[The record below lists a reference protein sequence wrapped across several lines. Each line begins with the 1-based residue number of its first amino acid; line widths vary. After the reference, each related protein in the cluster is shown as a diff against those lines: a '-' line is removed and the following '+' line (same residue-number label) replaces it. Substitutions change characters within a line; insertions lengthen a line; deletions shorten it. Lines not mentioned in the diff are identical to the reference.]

1 MAYTYTD
8 FLKKAAASNTLKDFD
23 PDELRLAQPNPDYGI
38 AAASLKA
45 EANTASTSAQRA
57 LANQA
62 ADQLAASYRA
72 ASYNGFTGSKQ
83 EEIDNV
89 LGQIGS
95 FPDFSYDQQAPWMS
109 RMIMVLLFSGW
120 RTQPEMVTASPF
132 WKWSAQWTPAAWMV
146 LAWASCS

>member
-95 FPDFSYDQQAPWMS
+95 FPDFSYDQQEIGRAH
-109 RMIMVLLFSGW
+109 V
-120 RTQPEMVTASPF
+120 
-132 WKWSAQWTPAAWMV
+132 
-146 LAWASCS
+146 